1 MNARSRQI
9 VGLLVVGLTAAW
21 GAGAEA
27 DWMNDFES
35 PLPASFAINQI
46 GPPTAT
52 FSAGIE
58 DGLLRFRDPQI
69 NMHGPGFGGI
79 GRETSQVFD
88 DARMSGILNA
98 AGNSNDFLG
107 LNMRSQA
114 IGTNTYAARIEFST
128 GRMAVFK
135 IVNFAAAFTIFSDSP
150 EQGSQ
155 PVLSDLAR
163 SYFLEFDV
171 IGNVLD
177 ARAFDQPGGTEL
189 LHVHYVD
196 DQGLGGP
203 PLSPGFAGVSA
214 IREEGSLDG
223 AFDNI
228 SVTAIPEPGSW
239 VLAVVGLAVWA
250 SFRRSNLRKTS
261 RMSAT

>member
-1 MNARSRQI
+1 MKVRWRQF
-9 VGLLVVGLTAAW
+9 VGVLVVGLTASLA
-21 GAGAEA
+21 AGAQA
-27 DWMNDFES
+27 DWSYDFES
-35 PLPASFAINQI
+35 PLPASFVFNQI
-46 GPPTAT
+46 GPPSGT
-52 FSAGIE
+52 FSAGI
-58 DGLLRFRDPQI
+58 DSGLLRFRDPQI

-79 GRETSQVFD
+79 GRETSQVFA

-98 AGNSNDFLG
+98 AGDSNDFLG
-107 LNMRSQA
+107 LNIRSQA
-114 IGTNTYAARIEFST
+114 IGTSTYAARIEFST

-135 IVNFAAAFTIFSDSP
+135 IVNFMAAFTIFSDSP

-163 SYFLEFDV
+163 SYFLQFDV

-177 ARAFDQPGGTEL
+177 ARAYDQPGGSEL

-203 PLSPGFAGVSA
+203 PLPPGFAGVSA

-228 SVTAIPEPGSW
+228 SVTAIPEPGSC
-239 VLAVVGLAVWA
+239 VLAVVGLAVVA
-250 SFRRSNLRKTS
+250 SLGRSNLLNRRS
-261 RMSAT
+261 P

>member
-1 MNARSRQI
+1 MKSCWRHF
-9 VGLLVVGLTAAW
+9 VGVLIVGLTALW
-21 GAGAEA
+21 GGSARG
-27 DWMNDFES
+27 DWTNDFES
-35 PLPASFAINQI
+35 PLPASFVINQI
-46 GPPTAT
+46 GPPSGT

-58 DGLLRFRDPQI
+58 DGLLRFRDPLV
-69 NMHGPGFGGI
+69 NPHGPGFGGI
-79 GRETSQVFD
+79 GRDTSQVFD

-98 AGNSNDFLG
+98 AGNSDDFLG
-107 LNMRSQA
+107 LNIRSQA

-155 PVLSDLAR
+155 SLLSNLAR
-163 SYFLEFDV
+163 SYFVEFDV

-177 ARAFDQPGGTEL
+177 ARAYDQAGGNEL

-203 PLSPGFAGVSA
+203 PLPPGFAGVSA

-228 SVTAIPEPGSW
+228 SVVSIPEPGSC
-239 VLAVVGLAVWA
+239 VLAVVGLAVVA
-250 SFRRSNLRKTS
+250 SFRRRKLWKTS

>member
-1 MNARSRQI
+1 MNVQWRQIIGLLI
-9 VGLLVVGLTAAW
+9 VGLTVGL
-21 GAGAEA
+21 GASVQA

-46 GPPTAT
+46 GPPSGT

-58 DGLLRFRDPQI
+58 GGLLRFRDPQV

-79 GRETSQVFD
+79 GRETNQVFD

-107 LNMRSQA
+107 LNLRSQA
-114 IGTNTYAARIEFST
+114 VGTSTYAARIEFGT

-155 PVLSDLAR
+155 PVLSDLDR
-163 SYFLEFDV
+163 SYFLQFDV

-177 ARAFDQPGGTEL
+177 ARAYDVPGGTEL

-203 PLSPGFAGVSA
+203 PLPPGLAGVSA

-228 SVTAIPEPGSW
+228 SVMAIPEP
-239 VLAVVGLAVWA
+239 VTCIFAAVGLGVLA
-250 SFRRSNLRKTS
+250 SFRWRNC
-261 RMSAT
+261 